1 MKNAQPYHIRSIPS
15 AWTGKPIPG
24 GIMFVSSAL
33 IAVAGVGK
41 KCHGDLLGLKM
52 NQSFC
57 YSAYPCS
64 GPPE

>member
-1 MKNAQPYHIRSIPS
+1 MKNAQTDHIRPILSIWS
-15 AWTGKPIPG
+15 GIPIPG

-52 NQSFC
+52 TQSFC